1 MLGRT
6 INTNELPAGS
16 DFDVLPAGWYQAK
29 VKSTE
34 LKQTKAGNGEYISLQ
49 LEILG
54 PSHQGR
60 VVFSNINIMNP
71 NPKAEEIGLSQ
82 LNSLLSA
89 IGLSQISDTD
99 QLINGEAM
107 IKLSI
112 KRSDEYGDKNEVKG
126 YKAVANAMPT
136 MTNSAITQ
144 QVQNQQVKHQQAQ
157 YQQSQVQPPAMGS
170 PAGGTPQQPLWR
182 QQQQQQNATDDINAD
197 IPF

>member
-1 MLGRT
+1 MAMLGRT
-6 INTNELPAGS
+6 INANDLPES
-16 DFDVLPAGWYQAK
+16 NDFDVLPAGWYQAK
-29 VKSTE
+29 VKATE
-34 LKQTKAGNGEYISLQ
+34 LKQTRAGNGEYISLQ

-99 QLINGEAM
+99 QMINGEAM

-112 KRSDEYGDKNEVKG
+112 KRSDEYGDRNEVKG
-126 YKAVANAMPT
+126 YKAVSNSVPT
-136 MTNSAITQ
+136 MASSAITQ
-144 QVQNQQVKHQQAQ
+144 QVQHQQVQHQQAQ
-157 YQQSQVQPPAMGS
+157 YQNPTNSRPAM
-170 PAGGTPQQPLWR
+170 GGTPQQPLWR
-182 QQQQQQNATDDINAD
+182 QQQPQNTTDDINAD

>member
-1 MLGRT
+1 MAMLGRT
-6 INTNELPAGS
+6 INANELPAGS

-29 VKSTE
+29 VKATE

-49 LEILG
+49 FEILG

-99 QLINGEAM
+99 QMINGEAM

-112 KRSDEYGDKNEVKG
+112 KRSEEYGDKNEVKG

-136 MTNSAITQ
+136 MANSAITQ
-144 QVQNQQVKHQQAQ
+144 QVQSQQVQH
-157 YQQSQVQPPAMGS
+157 QQSQNQQSQNQHAPAM
-170 PAGGTPQQPLWR
+170 GGTPQQPLWR
-182 QQQQQQNATDDINAD
+182 QQPQPQNATNDINAD